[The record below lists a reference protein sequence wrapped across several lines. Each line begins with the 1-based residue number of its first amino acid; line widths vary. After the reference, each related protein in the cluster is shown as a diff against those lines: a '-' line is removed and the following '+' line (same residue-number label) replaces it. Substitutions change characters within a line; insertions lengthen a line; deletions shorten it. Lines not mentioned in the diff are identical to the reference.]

1 MKFQLL
7 LHFKRSTLVF
17 TTFPEALSC
26 FFDQLEK
33 KHPLTGQGG
42 QESRLLFFCSKLRE
56 NPRKQLGLKP
66 PIMLSQFTLV
76 IAFEN
81 LDSFPT
87 RPRPPF
93 RCLAIDFSACQWP
106 PSQVLRSRGWHFKA
120 TEGCFLCYNIC
131 QQAVSFLFYTCN
143 QEKLSTKRVIMNSIV
158 DAWRSTGN
166 ALFCR
171 RTTHGEPRL
180 TWIIPKAKRSSHVCT
195 RRNNLCFHDLF
206 LHMPCLKPSRVK
218 KSTLLYLLICRQ
230 KVEQSSWEMVCFQS
244 AMRSVGAVWR
254 GRGTLRVS

>member
-26 FFDQLEK
+26 FLDQLEK

-42 QESRLLFFCSKLRE
+42 QGSRLLFFCSKLKE
-56 NPRKQLGLKP
+56 NPRKQLGVKP

-76 IAFEN
+76 IAFGN

-87 RPRPPF
+87 RPHPPF
-93 RCLAIDFSACQWP
+93 RCLAIDFSAFQWP
-106 PSQVLRSRGWHFKA
+106 PSQVLRSRGWHFYA
-120 TEGCFLCYNIC
+120 TKGCFLCYNIS
-131 QQAVSFLFYTCN
+131 QQAVSFLLYTCN
-143 QEKLSTKRVIMNSIV
+143 EEKSSTKRVNMDSVV
-158 DAWRSTGN
+158 DAWRSPGN
-166 ALFCR
+166 ALFCK
-171 RTTHGEPRL
+171 TTRGDPRV

-195 RRNNLCFHDLF
+195 HGNDFCFHDLF

-218 KSTLLYLLICRQ
+218 NPHYCTY
-230 KVEQSSWEMVCFQS
+230 
-244 AMRSVGAVWR
+244 
-254 GRGTLRVS
+254 